1 MTICIL
7 GRQPEFGLAELEAL
21 YGADAVHPIGNAYAS
36 VDRTI
41 DFTRLGSV
49 KKAGDVI
56 ARVDG
61 DASQAIRH
69 LPALLKP
76 IILTIPEG
84 KIRLG
89 LSLYGAHMKVADVN
103 REGLRL
109 KTVVKKLGR
118 SVRVVPNTELDLS
131 TAQTVHNQLVGASG
145 IEFMLIRD
153 GNTTII
159 ARARSVQNIDD
170 YRIRDRDRPK
180 RDAFVGMLP
189 PKLAQTI
196 INLAVAENAPNSDFV
211 VLDPFC
217 GTGVILQ
224 ESLLL
229 GYAAYGTDLS
239 QKMIDFSKANLDW
252 LSNNPRFTVR
262 DTFRLEQAD
271 ATDHIWRQP
280 IGAVACEGY
289 LGQPLGGQN
298 PTPERLEKIIVET
311 NSVMH
316 GFLKNIAEQLDPG
329 ARLCIAVPAWF
340 ANNTMHHLPVTNN
353 LAKLG
358 FTRHTF
364 SHVSGP
370 LIYRRDDQI
379 TGRELLVLTKD

>member
-7 GRQPEFGLAELEAL
+7 GRQPEFGLAELEML
-21 YGADAVHPIGNAYAS
+21 YGANAVRPVGNSCAVIDAPV
-36 VDRTI
+36 

-49 KKAGDVI
+49 KKSGKVLT
-56 ARVDG
+56 RVDG
-61 DASQAIRH
+61 DFSTALRK
-69 LPALLKP
+69 LPSLLTK
-76 IILTIPEG
+76 IVAEIPEG
-84 KIRLG
+84 KIKLG
-89 LSLYGAHMKVADVN
+89 LSVYGFRAKVADIN
-103 REGLRL
+103 RASLHL
-109 KTVVKKLGR
+109 KTTLKKLNR
-118 SVRVVPNTELDLS
+118 SGRVVPNTELELS
-131 TAQTVHNQLVGASG
+131 TAQTMHNQLTGDRGV
-145 IEFMLIRD
+145 EFMLVRD
-153 GNTTII
+153 GNSTVI
-159 ARARSVQNIDD
+159 ARARFVQNIDD
-170 YRIRDRDRPK
+170 YRIRDRERPK

-196 INLAVAENAPNSDFV
+196 INLAVKQQAPSPDIV
-211 VLDPFC
+211 ILDPFC

-224 ESLLL
+224 ESLLM

-252 LSNNPRFTVR
+252 LAANPRFHTDR
-262 DTFRLEQAD
+262 SARLEQAD
-271 ATDHIWRQP
+271 ATNHIWRQP
-280 IGAVACEGY
+280 VSAVACEGY

-298 PTPERLEKIIVET
+298 PTPERIEKIVTET
-311 NSVMH
+311 NAVMH
-316 GFLKNIAEQLDPG
+316 GFLENIATQLTPG
-329 ARLCIAVPAWF
+329 TRLCIAAPAWF
-340 ANNTMHHLPVTNN
+340 IGNSIHHLPVTKD